1 MQRPATTKAIAKSR
15 NRLAGL
21 AGALPYVTALA
32 FSSVWPAA
40 AAAVPDDPAA
50 AQALPVRLDG
60 IAAIVGALAP
70 APGADI
76 VLHSDIELRARLA
89 LAAETGSGELSIG
102 QLPEALLNA
111 SLQEIL
117 GELLIAREA
126 RRVQIA
132 LPTGAEAQREKDR
145 LVRAAG
151 GAARMATLLSDLGA
165 REEELDAIARRR
177 VLVAAFLRVNLEGVT
192 TVTQAELEQ
201 ALSSRAEG
209 TSLEQLRADLAKAA
223 LERAVKRWVVMLR
236 ARIPVRVYGSQ

>member
-1 MQRPATTKAIAKSR
+1 MRRRTTTAKPIRSRGPRAVVAGAIAA
-15 NRLAGL
+15 LL
-21 AGALPYVTALA
+21 AGA
-32 FSSVWPAA
+32 SPAGA
-40 AAAVPDDPAA
+40 APSD
-50 AQALPVRLDG
+50 AQGAALPVRLDG
-60 IAAIVGALAP
+60 IAAVVGATAP
-70 APGADI
+70 SEGADI
-76 VLHSDIELRARLA
+76 VLHSDVELRARLS
-89 LAAETGSGELSIG
+89 LANETLSGELPTG
-102 QLPEALLNA
+102 ALPEALLAA
-111 SLQEIL
+111 SLQEII

-132 LPTGAEAQREKDR
+132 LPTTADAQREKDR

-151 GAARMATLLSDLGA
+151 GAVRMATLLSDVGA

-201 ALSSRAEG
+201 ALSSRSEG

-236 ARIPVRVYGSQ
+236 ARIPVRVYGAS

>member
-1 MQRPATTKAIAKSR
+1 MLCAGC
-15 NRLAGL
+15 LAL
-21 AGALPYVTALA
+21 
-32 FSSVWPAA
+32 SAA
-40 AAAVPDDPAA
+40 APERAAAVPTEAGAD
-50 AQALPVRLDG
+50 ALAVRLDG
-60 IAAIVGALAP
+60 IAAIVGAVAP
-70 APGADI
+70 GPGADI
-76 VLHSDIELRARLA
+76 VLHSDVELRARLA
-89 LAAETGSGELSIG
+89 LAAETGTGELALG
-102 QLPEALLNA
+102 QLPQALLNA
-111 SLQEIL
+111 SLQEII

-132 LPTGAEAQREKDR
+132 LPTTADAQREKDR

-151 GAARMATLLSDLGA
+151 GPVRAATLLSDLGA

-209 TSLEQLRADLAKAA
+209 MSLEQLRADLAKAA

-236 ARIPVRVYGSQ
+236 ARIPVRVYGSP